1 LYYATV
7 LKNPWVPVTPTN
19 KQALLLKSREREI
32 LYGGSAGGGKSY
44 ALIMAALQYVEKP
57 TYNAL
62 LVRRTYG
69 MLAQPG
75 ALMDIMREWL
85 EDKPGVHWD
94 HIDNFITFPSGA
106 QLKFGYFRNENDK
119 DQYQGANYHF
129 IGVDELTQFDER
141 QYTWLMS
148 RNRKAAEDDIP
159 LRMWSTSNPGGRG
172 HEWVKSRFLLDKTQG
187 RSFIRARLDDNPH
200 LDFEEYSTTLSNLDP
215 FTRQQ
220 LLEGD
225 WDISPEGALFRREWF
240 QMVDDYPRDAT
251 KVRYWDLAATAS
263 AESDYTAGALVA
275 EKDGVYYL
283 LDIKRVKQRPAGV
296 EALIAQTAEFD
307 GKDVR
312 IFMEQEPGAS
322 GVNTIDHYAR
332 YILKGYAFK
341 GNKTTTKKI
350 SRAAPVSSAAEA
362 GNFKILK
369 KWNVTESREFL
380 DEASLFP
387 DGPHDDQVD
396 AVSGAVGMLSM
407 IKKKEHRPMAPVIV
421 GEGQGRW
428 GGLH

>member
-1 LYYATV
+1 
-7 LKNPWVPVTPTN
+7 
-19 KQALLLKSREREI
+19 
-32 LYGGSAGGGKSY
+32 
-44 ALIMAALQYVEKP
+44 MAALQYVEKP
-57 TYNAL
+57 SYNAL

-85 EDKPGVHWD
+85 EGKPGVHWD

-106 QLKFGYFRNENDK
+106 QLKFGYYRNENDK

-148 RNRKAAEDDIP
+148 RNRKAVEDDIP

-172 HEWVKSRFLLDKTQG
+172 HEWVKSRFLLDETQG

-200 LDFEEYSTTLSNLDP
+200 LNFNEYSATLSNLDP

-225 WDISPEGALFRREWF
+225 WDAPMEGALFQREWF
-240 QMVDDYPRDAT
+240 EMVDDYPHESN

-275 EKDGVYYL
+275 EKGGIYYL
-283 LDIKRVKQRPAGV
+283 LDMVRDKQRPAGV
-296 EALIAQTAEFD
+296 ESLITQTAELD

-332 YILKGYAFK
+332 NVLKGYAFK
-341 GNKTTTKKI
+341 GNKTTTKKV

-362 GNFKILK
+362 GNFKIVNTWNPK
-369 KWNVTESREFL
+369 KIREFL

-396 AVSGAVGMLSM
+396 AMSGAVGMLSM
-407 IKKKEHRPMAPVIV
+407 MKKKERRVIPPIIV
-421 GEGQGRW
+421 GADEGRW
-428 GGLH
+428 GGLR